1 MAQSTGARLAVDGL
15 TVAYGP
21 VVAVREL
28 ELAAEPGEVLAV
40 LGPSGCGKSTL
51 LRAVAGLEP
60 PLAGTIHLDDRSLE
74 GLRPDQRDVG
84 LMFQEHA
91 LFPHRDVAG
100 NVAFGPR
107 MRGLDRAAVAERVRE
122 ALDLMD
128 LGALASRP
136 VLELSGGERQRVAL
150 ARAIA
155 PRPRLLML
163 DEPLGS
169 LDRALQRRLLDDL
182 PRVFTEL
189 GTTVVYVTHDQQEA
203 LALADRVA
211 VMRAG
216 HLVQVGTPDEL
227 WRAPRTA
234 FVARFLGL
242 EHVIDVWL
250 DGDRA
255 HSPWG
260 PLPVSGRREPGQRRL
275 VLLPDALRLDTGGE
289 PAADRDLPLP
299 GRVVA
304 RRFAG
309 DHRVVVVDV
318 GTGPALS
325 VPLLR
330 GRVPEVGEDTTVL
343 LDTDAVHVLED
354 DRDDDTVSGEAHAE
368 VDPGVAPRR
377 AAASARAT
385 PSGRRST

>member
-91 LFPHRDVAG
+91 LFPHRTVAD

-107 MRGLDRAAVAERVRE
+107 MRGHDRATVRRLVA
-122 ALDLMD
+122 D
-128 LGALASRP
+128 ALALVDLSELADRGIT
-136 VLELSGGERQRVAL
+136 ELSGGERQRVAL
-150 ARAIA
+150 ARAVA

-169 LDRALQRRLLDDL
+169 IDRALQQRLLDDL
-182 PRVFTEL
+182 RSVFDRL
-189 GTTVVYVTHDQQEA
+189 GTTVLHVTHDQQEA
-203 LALADRVA
+203 LAVADRVA
-211 VMRAG
+211 VMRDAR
-216 HLVQVGTPDEL
+216 LEQLGTPDQL

-234 FVARFLGL
+234 FVADFLGL
-242 EHVIDVWL
+242 DHVADARI
-250 DGDRA
+250 RA
-255 HSPWG
+255 GRASTPWG
-260 PLPVSGRREPGQRRL
+260 ELDLPDAPDGEHQV
-275 VLLPDALRLDTGGE
+275 VLLPDALRVTDPDRPRRDTE
-289 PAADRDLPLP
+289 VALE
-299 GRVVA
+299 GRVTA

-309 DHRVVVVDV
+309 DHVRVTV
-318 GTGPALS
+318 A
-325 VPLLR
+325 VPDAPQLTVPVWA
-330 GRVPEVGEDTTVL
+330 GRVPE
-343 LDTDAVHVLED
+343 LDDELELALDPQAVRVLEPEPD
-354 DRDDDTVSGEAHAE
+354 
-368 VDPGVAPRR
+368 
-377 AAASARAT
+377 AT
-385 PSGRRST
+385 P